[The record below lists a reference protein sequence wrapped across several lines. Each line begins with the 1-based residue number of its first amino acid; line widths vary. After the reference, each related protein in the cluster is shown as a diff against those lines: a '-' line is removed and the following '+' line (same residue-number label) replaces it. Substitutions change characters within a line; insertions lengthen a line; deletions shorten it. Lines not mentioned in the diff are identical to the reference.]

1 MRLLLSAFVP
11 ELGPLAEHPPAGW
24 ETATVG
30 VGAVTAAAATARL
43 LAERRPEAVLFLGT
57 CGRYDDRL
65 QLFESI
71 WASEAIAT
79 SLAEVRGEAYRPG
92 LEQSR
97 WASTLAGTLPRQMVD
112 ALSRQAVAVPPAIT
126 NTREGAALL
135 APVAPVEHL
144 ELTGVFA
151 ACAAA
156 GVPCGGALV
165 VVNDVGPDAQAQ
177 WKANHAE
184 GSRRLVDR
192 LRAAG
197 LFEGV

>member
-1 MRLLLSAFVP
+1 MRLLLSAFAP
-11 ELGPLAEHPPAGW
+11 ELGPLAGDPPRGW

-43 LAERRPEAVLFLGT
+43 LVERRPEAVLFLGT

-65 QLFESI
+65 ALFECL

-79 SLAEVRGEAYRPG
+79 SLEEQAGAAYRPG
-92 LEQSR
+92 IEPTR
-97 WASTLAGTLPRQMVD
+97 WAATLPGPL
-112 ALSRQAVAVPPAIT
+112 AAHPVAVPPAIT
-126 NTREGAALL
+126 NTRQGAAIL
-135 APVAPVEHL
+135 ASVAPVEHL

-151 ACAAA
+151 ACHGA

-165 VVNDVGPDAQAQ
+165 VVNDVGPEAQAQ

-184 GSRRLVDR
+184 GSRRLVEA
-192 LRAAG
+192 LRASGFFAG
-197 LFEGV
+197 A